1 MRIIIELSNVI
12 NITNI
17 YFIAYDLQCIHCR
30 MQYMHVA
37 INVEFKI
44 YNVTITCIIL
54 SVFLASPNLNIFLL
68 NFVDITM
75 IGLTLFVMGVFE
87 VYRWL
92 NKEGNKRIHQYCCN
106 HYWNTFNCFHS
117 GRGCISKSLV
127 TNKSN
132 TIEINGERYF
142 NCCYNLVLVWA
153 LN

>member
-1 MRIIIELSNVI
+1 
-12 NITNI
+12 
-17 YFIAYDLQCIHCR
+17 

-44 YNVTITCIIL
+44 YNVTIICIIL

-106 HYWNTFNCFHS
+106 HY
-117 GRGCISKSLV
+117 
-127 TNKSN
+127 
-132 TIEINGERYF
+132 
-142 NCCYNLVLVWA
+142 
-153 LN
+153 